1 MIIRAFQNCHIKANL
16 LMNKQSFTDQAKS
29 VFPWLIMILMSS
41 VTFVGILSE
50 LMPSGVLPQMMA
62 DLNISEVQTG
72 NLVGYYAIASA
83 IFAIPLISVT
93 MRFNRKY
100 LLLILL
106 GGFAISNIV
115 AGLVYDYT
123 IIIVLRII
131 GGICAGVM
139 WPMIAAY
146 GMRLVDENHHG
157 KAIAVIMAGNTL
169 GISIGMPVMTFIGNE
184 YGWRTE
190 FIGLGV
196 VIIVIALISIFALP
210 STPGEKL
217 TKSSSPFALLK
228 MPAVLIVL
236 LLTLLGVVAHYGV
249 YVYITSLVENIQL
262 AGGIESAL
270 SLFGVGSLISVLL
283 AIKYTDKYLRL
294 LTAAMFGLLI
304 VSMVILLLFGGI
316 FGIAH
321 FAFFLWG
328 LSFGPL
334 VTLLQA
340 AVSKQVDSAKDVAT
354 SVQSSTFNLAIMIAT
369 SVAGLLLGIYSPM
382 SLIYFAIALSIPGM
396 IISFFARKTLD

>member
-1 MIIRAFQNCHIKANL
+1 MTKKT
-16 LMNKQSFTDQAKS
+16 MTEQSKS
-29 VFPWLIMILMSS
+29 VFPWLIMLLMSS

-62 DLNISEVQTG
+62 DLHITEGQTG

-83 IFAIPLISVT
+83 IFAIPLISMT
-93 MRFNRKY
+93 MQYNRKV

-106 GGFAISNIV
+106 GGFAVSNII
-115 AGLVYDYT
+115 AGLLHDYT
-123 IIIVLRII
+123 LIIVFRVI
-131 GGICAGVM
+131 GGVCAGVM

-146 GMRLVDENHHG
+146 GMRLVGEEHHG

-169 GISIGMPVMTFIGNE
+169 GISVGMPVMTFIGNE

-196 VIIVIALISIFALP
+196 VIIVIGFISFFAMP
-210 STPGEKL
+210 SKPGEKL

-228 MPAVLIVL
+228 IPSVLIVL
-236 LLTLLGVVAHYGV
+236 LLTLLGVIAHYGV
-249 YVYITSLVENIQL
+249 YVYITSLVEEIQL
-262 AGGIESAL
+262 PGGIESAL
-270 SLFGVGSLISVLL
+270 LLFGIGSLISVLL
-283 AIKYTDKYLRL
+283 AIKYTDRHLRL
-294 LTAAMFGLLI
+294 LTISMFGLLI
-304 VSMVILLLFGGI
+304 VSMGVFLLFGRTTGM
-316 FGIAH
+316 GH

-340 AVSKQVDSAKDVAT
+340 AVSRQVETAKDVAT
-354 SVQSSTFNLAIMIAT
+354 SVQSSVFNLSIMIAT
-369 SVAGLLLGIYSPM
+369 SLAGLLLGMYSPM
-382 SLIYFAIALSIPGM
+382 SLLYLAIVLSIPGL
-396 IISFFARKTLD
+396 IISIISKKALGSSL

>member
-1 MIIRAFQNCHIKANL
+1 MS
-16 LMNKQSFTDQAKS
+16 KQTFSTQTKS

-50 LMPSGVLPQMMA
+50 LMPSGVLPLMME
-62 DLNISEVQTG
+62 DLNINEVQTG

-83 IFAIPLISVT
+83 IFAIPLISMT
-93 MRFNRKY
+93 MQFNRKM
-100 LLLILL
+100 LLMILL
-106 GGFAISNIV
+106 GGFAVSNIL
-115 AGLVYDYT
+115 AGLVHDYML
-123 IIIVLRII
+123 IIVLRVV

-146 GMRLVDENHHG
+146 GMRLVDEKHHG
-157 KAIAVIMAGNTL
+157 KAIAVIMAGTTL
-169 GISIGMPVMTFIGNE
+169 GISLGMPIMTSIGND

-196 VIIVIALISIFALP
+196 VIIAIAIVSFFALP
-210 STPGEKL
+210 SIPGEKL

-228 MPAVLIVL
+228 IPEVLIVL
-236 LLTLLGVVAHYGV
+236 LLTLLGVIAHYGV
-249 YVYITSLVENIQL
+249 YVYITSLVDEIQL
-262 AGGIESAL
+262 SGGVESAL
-270 SLFGVGSLISVLL
+270 LYFGIGSLISVLL

-294 LTAAMFGLLI
+294 LTIAMFGLLI
-304 VSMVILLLFGGI
+304 ISMSVFLFFGGTS
-316 FGIAH
+316 GMGH

-340 AVSKQVDSAKDVAT
+340 AVSRQVETAKDVAT
-354 SVQSSTFNLAIMIAT
+354 SVQSSVFNLSIMIAS

-382 SLIYFAIALSIPGM
+382 SLVYLAIGLSVPGI
-396 IISFFARKTLD
+396 IISVFARKALG

>member
-1 MIIRAFQNCHIKANL
+1 MKTSEQ
-16 LMNKQSFTDQAKS
+16 QATGKDGS
-29 VFPWLIMILMSS
+29 IFPWLTMILMSS

-50 LMPSGVLPQMMA
+50 LLPSGVLPQMMA

-83 IFAIPLISVT
+83 ISAIPLISLT
-93 MRFNRKY
+93 MQFNRKM

-106 GGFAISNIV
+106 AGFAVSNII
-115 AGLVYDYT
+115 AGLSHDYT
-123 IIIVLRII
+123 IIIILRII
-131 GGICAGVM
+131 GGIFAGVM

-146 GMRLVDENHHG
+146 GMRLVHEDQHG

-169 GISIGMPVMTFIGNE
+169 GISVGMPIMTFIGNE

-190 FIGLGV
+190 FIGLGI
-196 VIIVIALISIFALP
+196 VIVVIALISVFALP

-228 MPAVLIVL
+228 IPAVLIVL
-236 LLTLLGVVAHYGV
+236 LLTLLGVCAHYGV
-249 YVYITSLVENIQL
+249 YVYVTSLVENIQL

-270 SLFGVGSLISVLL
+270 SIFGVGSLISVLL

-294 LTAAMFGLLI
+294 LTIGMFALLVI
-304 VSMVILLLFGGI
+304 SMVILLLFGEI
-316 FGIAH
+316 MGIAH

-334 VTLLQA
+334 VTLLQTA
-340 AVSKQVDSAKDVAT
+340 ISKQVDTAKDVAT
-354 SVQSSTFNLAIMIAT
+354 SVQSSTFNFAIMLAT
-369 SVAGLLLGIYSPM
+369 SFAGLLLGIYSPV
-382 SLIYFAIALSIPGM
+382 SLYFFAIALAIPGM
-396 IISFFARKTLD
+396 IISFFAKRTLS

>member
-1 MIIRAFQNCHIKANL
+1 MSTQHI
-16 LMNKQSFTDQAKS
+16 SEQAKRS
-29 VFPWLIMILMSS
+29 FPWLIMILMSS

-50 LMPSGVLPQMMA
+50 LMPSGVLPLMME

-83 IFAIPLISVT
+83 IFAIPLISMT
-93 MRFNRKY
+93 MQFNRKY

-106 GGFAISNIV
+106 GGFAVSNII
-115 AGLVYDYT
+115 AGLVHDHT
-123 IIIVLRII
+123 IIIVLRVI

-146 GMRLVDENHHG
+146 GMRLVDEDNHG
-157 KAIAVIMAGNTL
+157 KAIAVIMAGTTL
-169 GISIGMPVMTFIGNE
+169 GISVGMPIMTSIGND

-190 FIGLGV
+190 FIGLGGF
-196 VIIVIALISIFALP
+196 IILIAIISFFVLP

-228 MPAVLIVL
+228 IPSVLLIL
-236 LLTLLGVVAHYGV
+236 LLTLLGVIAHYGV
-249 YVYITSLVENIQL
+249 YVYITSLVDEIQL
-262 AGGIESAL
+262 AGGVESAL
-270 SLFGVGSLISVLL
+270 LFFGIGSLISVLL
-283 AIKYTDKYLRL
+283 AIKYTDKHLRL
-294 LTAAMFGLLI
+294 LTILMFALLIISMIIFLMFGGTKG
-304 VSMVILLLFGGI
+304 MG
-316 FGIAH
+316 H

-328 LSFGPL
+328 ISFGPL

-340 AVSKQVDSAKDVAT
+340 GVSRQVETAKDVAT
-354 SVQSSTFNLAIMIAT
+354 SLQSSVFNLSIMIAS

-382 SLIYFAIALSIPGM
+382 SLVYFAIALSIPGM
-396 IISFFARKTLD
+396 IIAFFSKKNVGVKFEKRCGVIQVK

>member
-1 MIIRAFQNCHIKANL
+1 MSKKNITEQV
-16 LMNKQSFTDQAKS
+16 KS
-29 VFPWLIMILMSS
+29 SFPWLIMILMSS

-50 LMPSGVLPQMMA
+50 LMPSGVLPLMMD

-83 IFAIPLISVT
+83 IFAIPLISLT
-93 MRFNRKY
+93 MQFNRKY
-100 LLLILL
+100 LLLLLL
-106 GGFAISNIV
+106 GGFAVSNIV
-115 AGLVYDYT
+115 AGLVHNYT
-123 IIIVLRII
+123 IIIGLRVI

-146 GMRLVDENHHG
+146 GMRLVSEEHHG
-157 KAIAVIMAGNTL
+157 KAIAVIMAGTTL
-169 GISIGMPVMTFIGNE
+169 GISVGMPIMTTIGND

-196 VIIVIALISIFALP
+196 FIILIALVSFFALP

-217 TKSSSPFALLK
+217 TKNSSPFALLK
-228 MPAVLIVL
+228 IPEVLIIL

-249 YVYITSLVENIQL
+249 YVYITSLVEEIQL
-262 AGGIESAL
+262 AGGVESAL
-270 SLFGVGSLISVLL
+270 LFFGIGSLISVLI

-294 LTAAMFGLLI
+294 LTIAMFGLI
-304 VSMVILLLFGGI
+304 IISMVIFLLFSGTTGI
-316 FGIAH
+316 GH

-328 LSFGPL
+328 VSFGPL

-340 AVSKQVDSAKDVAT
+340 AVSRQVETAKDVAT
-354 SVQSSTFNLAIMIAT
+354 SVQSSVFNLSIMIA
-369 SVAGLLLGIYSPM
+369 SSFAGILLGICSPM
-382 SLIYFAIALSIPGM
+382 SLVYLAIALSIPGM
-396 IISFFARKTLD
+396 IISFFAKKALN

>member
-1 MIIRAFQNCHIKANL
+1 MG
-16 LMNKQSFTDQAKS
+16 KQDSKEQTKN

-50 LMPSGVLPQMMA
+50 LMPSGVLPLMMA

-83 IFAIPLISVT
+83 IFAIPLISLT
-93 MRFNRKY
+93 MAFNRKS

-106 GGFAISNIV
+106 GGFAVSNII
-115 AGLVYDYT
+115 AGLVHDYT
-123 IIIVLRII
+123 IIIILRII

-139 WPMIAAY
+139 WAMIAAF
-146 GMRLVDENHHG
+146 GMRLVDEEHHG

-169 GISIGMPVMTFIGNE
+169 GISIGMPIMTSIGND
-184 YGWRTE
+184 YGWRAE
-190 FIGLGV
+190 FIGLG
-196 VIIVIALISIFALP
+196 IVIVFISIISFFVLP

-228 MPAVLIVL
+228 VPAVLIVL
-236 LLTLLGVVAHYGV
+236 LLTLLGVIAHYGV
-249 YVYITSLVENIQL
+249 YVYVTSLVDEIQL

-270 SLFGVGSLISVLL
+270 LLFGIGSLISVLI
-283 AIKYTDKYLRL
+283 AIKYTDNYLRL
-294 LTAAMFGLLI
+294 LTIAMFALLI
-304 VSMVILLLFGGI
+304 VSMAVFLTFGRITGI
-316 FGIAH
+316 GH

-340 AVSKQVDSAKDVAT
+340 AVSKQIETAKDVAT
-354 SVQSSTFNLAIMIAT
+354 SVQSSVFNLSIMIAT
-369 SVAGLLLGIYSPM
+369 SAAGLLLGIYSPM
-382 SLIYFAIALSIPGM
+382 SLIYLAIALAVPGM
-396 IISFFARKTLD
+396 IISIFGKKTLG

>member
-1 MIIRAFQNCHIKANL
+1 MDKLNL
-16 LMNKQSFTDQAKS
+16 PQKS
-29 VFPWLIMILMSS
+29 SENFPWLIMLLMSS

-62 DLNISEVQTG
+62 DLKITEGQTG

-83 IFAIPLISVT
+83 IFAIPLISMT
-93 MRFNRKY
+93 MQFNRKM

-106 GGFAISNIV
+106 GGFSVSNIV
-115 AGLVYDYT
+115 AGVLHDYSL
-123 IIIVLRII
+123 IIILRII

-146 GMRLVDENHHG
+146 GMRLVKEHHHG

-169 GISIGMPVMTFIGNE
+169 GISVGMPVMTFIGNE

-196 VIIVIALISIFALP
+196 VILGIALNSFFALP

-217 TKSSSPFALLK
+217 TKGSSPFALLK
-228 MPAVLIVL
+228 IPEVLIVL
-236 LLTLLGVVAHYGV
+236 LLTLLAVIAHYGV
-249 YVYITSLVENIQL
+249 YVYITGLVEEIQL
-262 AGGIESAL
+262 SGGIESAL
-270 SLFGVGSLISVLL
+270 LLFGIGSLISVLL
-283 AIKYTDKYLRL
+283 AIKYTDQHLRL
-294 LTAAMFGLLI
+294 LTVAMFGLLI
-304 VSMVILLLFGGI
+304 ISMGLFLI
-316 FGIAH
+316 FGSITGIGH
-321 FAFFLWG
+321 IAFFLWG

-340 AVSKQVDSAKDVAT
+340 AVSRQVESAKDVAT
-354 SVQSSTFNLAIMIAT
+354 SVQSSVFNLSIMIAT
-369 SVAGLLLGIYSPM
+369 SLGGILLAQFSPM
-382 SLIYFAIALSIPGM
+382 SLIYLAIGLSVPGLV
-396 IISFFARKTLD
+396 ISFLSKRSLGSAL

>member
-1 MIIRAFQNCHIKANL
+1 MSRKTL
-16 LMNKQSFTDQAKS
+16 TEKTKS

-50 LMPSGVLPQMMA
+50 LMPSGVLRLMMA
-62 DLNISEVQTG
+62 DLNISEIQAG

-83 IFAIPLISVT
+83 IFAIPLISLT
-93 MRFNRKY
+93 MRFNRKM

-106 GGFAISNIV
+106 SGFAVSNIIS
-115 AGLVYDYT
+115 GLVHNY
-123 IIIVLRII
+123 IIIIILRVI

-146 GMRLVDENHHG
+146 GMRLVGEEHHG
-157 KAIAVIMAGNTL
+157 KAIAVIMAGTTL
-169 GISIGMPVMTFIGNE
+169 GISLGMPVMTSIGNQF
-184 YGWRTE
+184 GWRTE
-190 FIGLGV
+190 FIGLGA
-196 VIIVIALISIFALP
+196 VIIVIAIISVFALP

-228 MPAVLIVL
+228 IPAVLLVL
-236 LLTLLGVVAHYGV
+236 LLTLLGVIAHYGV
-249 YVYITSLVENIQL
+249 YVYITSLVEEINL
-262 AGGIESAL
+262 AGGVESAL
-270 SLFGVGSLISVLL
+270 LFFGVGSLISVLL

-294 LTAAMFGLLI
+294 LTVSMFALLI
-304 VSMVILLLFGGI
+304 ISMVIFLLFGRTTGM
-316 FGIAH
+316 GH

-340 AVSKQVDSAKDVAT
+340 AVSRQVQTAKDVAT
-354 SVQSSTFNLAIMIAT
+354 SVQSSVFNLSIMIAS

-382 SLIYFAIALSIPGM
+382 SLLYLAIALSIPGL
-396 IISFFARKTLD
+396 IISFFSKKSLG

>member
-1 MIIRAFQNCHIKANL
+1 
-16 LMNKQSFTDQAKS
+16 MNDQKTTVS
-29 VFPWLIMILMSS
+29 VKVYFPWLIMFLMSS

-62 DLNISEVQTG
+62 DLNISEVQGG

-83 IFAIPLISVT
+83 IFAIPLVSLT
-93 MRFNRKY
+93 MQFNRKT

-106 GGFAISNIV
+106 AGFAVSNIV
-115 AGLVYDYT
+115 AGLILNYT
-123 IIIVLRII
+123 VIIFLRII

-146 GMRLVDENHHG
+146 GMRLVSEEQHG

-169 GISIGMPVMTFIGNE
+169 GISLGMPIVTFIGNQ

-190 FIGLGV
+190 FITLGV
-196 VIIVIALISIFALP
+196 FILFIALLCTFILP

-228 MPAVLIVL
+228 IPAVLIVL
-236 LLTLLGVVAHYGV
+236 MLTLLGVSAHYGV
-249 YVYITSLVENIQL
+249 YVYITSLVDEIAL

-270 SLFGVGSLISVLL
+270 LLFGAGSLISVLL
-283 AIKYTDKYLRL
+283 AIKYTDNYLRL
-294 LTAAMFGLLI
+294 MTVAMFALLI
-304 VSMVILLLFGGI
+304 VSMLILLVFGSITGV
-316 FGIAH
+316 AH

-334 VTLLQA
+334 VTLFQA
-340 AVSKQVDSAKDVAT
+340 AVSKQVERAKDVAT
-354 SVQSSTFNLAIMIAT
+354 SVQSSAFNFSIMLAT
-369 SVAGLLLGIYSPM
+369 SAAGLLLAIYSPM
-382 SLIYFAIALSIPGM
+382 VLTYMAIALAIPGM
-396 IISFFARKTLD
+396 LISFFAIKTLG

>member
-1 MIIRAFQNCHIKANL
+1 
-16 LMNKQSFTDQAKS
+16 MNPMSKPNFTERTKS

-106 GGFAISNIV
+106 GGFAISNII
-115 AGLVYDYT
+115 AGLLYDYT
-123 IIIVLRII
+123 LIIILRVI

-294 LTAAMFGLLI
+294 LTVAMFGLLI

-316 FGIAH
+316 FGMAH

-382 SLIYFAIALSIPGM
+382 SLIYFAIALAIPGM
-396 IISFFARKTLD
+396 IISFFSKKTLS

>member
-1 MIIRAFQNCHIKANL
+1 MS
-16 LMNKQSFTDQAKS
+16 KQTLTTQTKS

-50 LMPSGVLPQMMA
+50 LMPSGVLPLMME
-62 DLNISEVQTG
+62 DLNINEVQTG

-83 IFAIPLISVT
+83 IFAIPLISMT
-93 MRFNRKY
+93 MQFNRKM
-100 LLLILL
+100 LLMILL
-106 GGFAISNIV
+106 GGFAVSNIL
-115 AGLVYDYT
+115 AGLVHDYML
-123 IIIVLRII
+123 IIVLRVV

-146 GMRLVDENHHG
+146 GMRLVDEKHHG
-157 KAIAVIMAGNTL
+157 KAIAVIMAGTTL
-169 GISIGMPVMTFIGNE
+169 GISLGMPIMTSIGND

-196 VIIVIALISIFALP
+196 VIIAIAIISFFALP
-210 STPGEKL
+210 SIPGEKL

-228 MPAVLIVL
+228 IPEVLIVL
-236 LLTLLGVVAHYGV
+236 LLTLLGVIAHYGV
-249 YVYITSLVENIQL
+249 YVYITSLVDEIQL
-262 AGGIESAL
+262 SGGVESAL
-270 SLFGVGSLISVLL
+270 LYFGIGSLISVLL

-294 LTAAMFGLLI
+294 LTIAMFGLLI
-304 VSMVILLLFGGI
+304 ISMSVFLFFGGTS
-316 FGIAH
+316 GMGH

-340 AVSKQVDSAKDVAT
+340 AVSRQVETAKDVAT
-354 SVQSSTFNLAIMIAT
+354 SVQSSVFNLSIMIAS

-382 SLIYFAIALSIPGM
+382 SLVYLAIGLSVPGI
-396 IISFFARKTLD
+396 IISVFARKALG

>member
-1 MIIRAFQNCHIKANL
+1 MSEQ
-16 LMNKQSFTDQAKS
+16 QATVRGGI

-62 DLNISEVQTG
+62 DLNISEVQGG

-83 IFAIPLISVT
+83 IFAIPLVSIT
-93 MRFNRKY
+93 MQYNRKM

-106 GGFAISNIV
+106 VGFAVSNIV
-115 AGLVYDYT
+115 AGLVLNYT
-123 IIIVLRII
+123 VIIFLRVI

-146 GMRLVDENHHG
+146 GMRLVNEEQHG

-169 GISIGMPVMTFIGNE
+169 GISLGMPIVTYIGNE

-190 FIGLGV
+190 FIALGV
-196 VIIVIALISIFALP
+196 FIALIALISAFALP

-217 TKSSSPFALLK
+217 TQSSSPLTLLK
-228 MPAVLIVL
+228 IPEVLIVL
-236 LLTLLGVVAHYGV
+236 LLTLLGVIAHYGV
-249 YVYITSLVENIQL
+249 YVYITSLVDKIQL

-270 SLFGVGSLISVLL
+270 LLFGAGSLISVLL

-294 LTAAMFGLLI
+294 LTVAMFVLLI
-304 VSMVILLLFGGI
+304 VSMFLFLLFEGTIGI
-316 FGIAH
+316 SH

-340 AVSKQVDSAKDVAT
+340 AVSRQVESAKDVAT
-354 SVQSSTFNLAIMIAT
+354 SVQSSAFNFSIMIAT
-369 SVAGLLLGIYSPM
+369 SIAGLLLGFYSAM
-382 SLIYFAIALSIPGM
+382 SLPSFAIALAVPG
-396 IISFFARKTLD
+396 IVISLFAKKTLS